1 MEDIRN
7 GKLEILRIG
16 VTRRKMVTEGSYYC
30 PDRRCDAFLFIL
42 AGSMDVS
49 FEGSVTFHFQEGVFG
64 YLPLHSKFHLHVP
77 SNKILYYICD
87 FKGYPDAPRIPF
99 AFTPPDFCWY
109 ERHFYSLGQK
119 CDSLSKSRYAASMSL
134 LYQIYAKVLGDI
146 TNDYTPLSV
155 RDKVNE
161 LCIYIRNNIT
171 DAGLSVAQIAKHAN
185 ISEVHLRRLFQAV
198 NGCSPSK
205 YITNAR
211 ILHAKSLME
220 DPKLT
225 LQEIAEQSG
234 YSSFTYFSTAFK
246 NATGITPS
254 QYRDNI

>member
-1 MEDIRN
+1 
-7 GKLEILRIG
+7 
-16 VTRRKMVTEGSYYC
+16 
-30 PDRRCDAFLFIL
+30 
-42 AGSMDVS
+42 
-49 FEGSVTFHFQEGVFG
+49 
-64 YLPLHSKFHLHVP
+64 
-77 SNKILYYICD
+77 
-87 FKGYPDAPRIPF
+87 
-99 AFTPPDFCWY
+99 
-109 ERHFYSLGQK
+109 
-119 CDSLSKSRYAASMSL
+119 MSL